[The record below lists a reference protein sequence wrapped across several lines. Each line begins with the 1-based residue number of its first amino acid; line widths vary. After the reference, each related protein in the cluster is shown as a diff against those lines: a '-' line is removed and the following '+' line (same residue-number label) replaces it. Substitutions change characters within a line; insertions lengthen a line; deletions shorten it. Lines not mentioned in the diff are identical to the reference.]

1 MDTIRIDAL
10 ELDCIVGLRPLERE
24 REQRVRLDLALGLDL
39 SAAGKSGRIAQ
50 TLDYDEIAEE
60 VVAQLRVT
68 AREKNLRLILEL
80 ENNLEPILGDED
92 QMQRALWNL
101 VSNAIKFTPNGGSV
115 SVVSETREKHV
126 ILQVKD
132 TGTGI
137 PQEELS
143 SLFSEFR
150 RLEGAV
156 NTEGTG
162 LGLFIV
168 KTIVEVHGGT
178 VTVQSTLGA
187 GTTFTILLP
196 RQTRK
201 PESALRRAA

>member
-1 MDTIRIDAL
+1 
-10 ELDCIVGLRPLERE
+10 
-24 REQRVRLDLALGLDL
+24 
-39 SAAGKSGRIAQ
+39 
-50 TLDYDEIAEE
+50 
-60 VVAQLRVT
+60 
-68 AREKNLRLILEL
+68 
-80 ENNLEPILGDED
+80 LGDED

-178 VTVQSTLGA
+178 VTVQSTLGT

-201 PESALRRAA
+201 PELALRRAA

>member
-1 MDTIRIDAL
+1 
-10 ELDCIVGLRPLERE
+10 
-24 REQRVRLDLALGLDL
+24 
-39 SAAGKSGRIAQ
+39 
-50 TLDYDEIAEE
+50 
-60 VVAQLRVT
+60 
-68 AREKNLRLILEL
+68 
-80 ENNLEPILGDED
+80 LGDED
-92 QMQRALWNL
+92 QMHRALWNL

-196 RQTRK
+196 RHPRK
-201 PESALRRAA
+201 SEAALRRAA